1 MASARMIGLSTVV
14 PPHVID
20 QNDAAELAVTVFGGR
35 GLRAEAVRSLFANSA
50 IRQRASARPFDWYR
64 SPHDWPDR
72 NAAYLDAADDLFVE
86 AASAAF
92 TAAGIAGRDV
102 GAVVTV
108 SSTGIATPS
117 LEARVGGRLGLA
129 SGVRRTPVFGLGC
142 GGGVAGLAL
151 AERLARADPGR
162 PVLMV
167 ALELCTLAFRPDEA
181 TKKNLVATALFGD
194 GAAACVVVSDEGVRG
209 PRIGF
214 TAEHLWPDTLP
225 IMGWEVDAKGFG
237 VVLTVD
243 LPPFVARRCGEAA
256 DAFLPAAGLSREAVG
271 RFVCHPG
278 GAKVLPA
285 LEACLGLAEGALTI
299 EREVLAEFGNMSSP
313 TALFV
318 LERVLARGVEGPLV
332 LTALGPGFS
341 AHFCRIDP

>member
-162 PVLMV
+162 PVPMV
-167 ALELCTLAFRPDEA
+167 ALALCTHSFRPDEA
-181 TKKNLVATALFGD
+181 TKKNL
-194 GAAACVVVSDEGVRG
+194 
-209 PRIGF
+209 
-214 TAEHLWPDTLP
+214 
-225 IMGWEVDAKGFG
+225 G